1 MVVALWRFLIC
12 CVREWLP
19 IEASA
24 VGSSR
29 TVNVAQVTYAA
40 TYPQRGFCA
49 GSGQLASD
57 PRGGKAE
64 SPEHAGL
71 LTRAW
76 PMQAVPVMHGVRSP
90 GTASEL
96 QRSVSK
102 CHARNICGGYS
113 GGQQHR
119 NKKFLFDF

>member
-1 MVVALWRFLIC
+1 MAAN
-12 CVREWLP
+12 
-19 IEASA
+19 EASA

-40 TYPQRGFCA
+40 TYHSEVLRGNLA
-49 GSGQLASD
+49 KLASD

-71 LTRAW
+71 LDQSLANASCAGDAW
-76 PMQAVPVMHGVRSP
+76 CTKSGYRFRITTVCKQMAMQGIY
-90 GTASEL
+90 G
-96 QRSVSK
+96 
-102 CHARNICGGYS
+102 GGYS

-119 NKKFLFDF
+119 NKKVFVRLLTG